1 MDDPNLIRQ
10 QMEQTRGA
18 LSEKIEIL
26 ENRVS
31 ATMQEATHE
40 VAETVQ
46 AVTGSV
52 QETVE
57 AVTETVQD
65 TVHTVKET
73 VDDTLTAV
81 KEGVGAVKE
90 IFDIPHHVE
99 RYPWLSVGGSVAV
112 GFFLGDLLYRRKSTP
127 SRAPLRQTTFTA
139 AGIVPNGSSKIDGE
153 AARSKDSLLSKITP
167 ELKQLAGLAVG
178 ALMGTVREMVTSAS
192 SENLREPLAE
202 VIDNIT
208 EKIGGTRI
216 APKSPYSE
224 SARTTHPHDLP
235 VADPELERCHTG

>member
-57 AVTETVQD
+57 AVTESVED
-65 TVHTVKET
+65 TVHTLKET
-73 VDDTLTAV
+73 VDDTLTVV
-81 KEGVGAVKE
+81 KEGVGAVRE
-90 IFDIPHHVE
+90 MFDIPAHVE
-99 RYPWLSVGGSVAV
+99 RHPWLTVGGSVAL
-112 GFFLGDLLYRRKSTP
+112 GFFFGDFLYRRRTMPNRTP
-127 SRAPLRQTTFTA
+127 VPPATFTA
-139 AGIVPNGSSKIDGE
+139 GVLPNGSSKTNGE
-153 AARSKDSLLSKITP
+153 APRSKESLLNKITP

-178 ALMGTVREMVTSAS
+178 TLMGTVREMVTSAS
-192 SENLREPLAE
+192 SENLKEPLAE
-202 VIDNIT
+202 IIDSIT

-216 APKSPYSE
+216 APNTAHGEGFQK
-224 SARTTHPHDLP
+224 THAHDLP
-235 VADPELERCHTG
+235 VADPDLERCHTG

>member
-57 AVTETVQD
+57 AVTETV
-65 TVHTVKET
+65 HTVKET
-73 VDDTLTAV
+73 VDDTLTVV
-81 KEGVGAVKE
+81 KEGVGAIRDV
-90 IFDIPHHVE
+90 FDIPSPVTP
-99 RYPWLSVGGSVAV
+99 YPWLAVSGSVAV
-112 GFFLGDLLYRRKSTP
+112 GFFLGDFLYRRKSMP
-127 SRAPLRQTTFTA
+127 SKIPARQTTFTA
-139 AGIVPNGSSKIDGE
+139 AGILPNGQSKMDGE
-153 AARSKDSLLSKITP
+153 ATRSKETLLSKITP

-178 ALMGTVREMVTSAS
+178 ALMGTVREMVTSSAS
-192 SENLREPLAE
+192 DELKAPLAE

-216 APKSPYSE
+216 APKAAYGE
-224 SARTTHPHDLP
+224 STRKTHPHDLP
-235 VADPELERCHTG
+235 VADPDLECCHTG